1 MITQPDSK
9 EAENYEL
16 LKTLFDYTKKVYAR
30 HPFLDPFKLGFW
42 DPADIEIIRKANLAT
57 FVSSV
62 FGSQEVG
69 FYYLNEHF
77 LDVFVAD
84 GSRLLKT
91 QAQLF
96 LDLKT
101 QAYISALTSG
111 QCSRTTILEDLFPA
125 DLEERLLSR
134 RPGAKQLAPSEVDF
148 LQRARN
154 RCKSLLEEPD
164 TEEGVAALPDKYS
177 WDDFLKNV
185 SSYTSRHFELLV
197 KGNVSIL

>member
-30 HPFLDPFKLGFW
+30 HPFLDPFKLHLW
-42 DPADIEIIRKANLAT
+42 DPADVEIIRKANLAT
-57 FVSSV
+57 FVLSV

-69 FYYLNEHF
+69 FYHLNEHF

-111 QCSRTTILEDLFPA
+111 KCSRTDILEDLFPA

-134 RPGAKQLAPSEVDF
+134 RPGAKQLAPSEADF

-164 TEEGVAALPDKYS
+164 TEEGIAALPDKYS
-177 WDDFLKNV
+177 WDDFLRNV
-185 SSYTSRHFELLV
+185 SSYVSRHFELLV
-197 KGNVSIL
+197 KGNVSTL